1 MTRLGCCR
9 LHQVSL
15 NELPS
20 SRVVKLPEERPSA
33 LISDISPTSS
43 SSAHDLQPIR
53 DIFAFSSEDPDPS
66 ETERFSDRDVGPK
79 RAMLFSARRKEGNR
93 KLREIARIL
102 RSRISRESEVSK
114 KGSKKGS
121 KKKTRSDA
129 SEEDIERRKEL
140 KRALHRRLEEELL
153 QDKTSEEGY
162 DADAIPIKTPNG
174 TWSRTDG
181 SSRYDSGRLRP
192 GVGRFEP
199 PSPSLGRGLDQQHHP
214 SNYGGQRRASTS
226 TKVQILNKISCEV
239 LANALSRMACLIS
252 LIKFWVCKEH
262 LAIVWQKIIISQR
275 LAKIN
280 HKLSQLG
287 NIIAPDRDSK
297 DQM

>member
-1 MTRLGCCR
+1 MTRLSCCR
-9 LHQVSL
+9 LRQVSL
-15 NELPS
+15 NELPN
-20 SRVVKLPEERPSA
+20 SRAVKIPEKPPSA

-66 ETERFSDRDVGPK
+66 ETQRFSDRDVGPK

-102 RSRISRESEVSK
+102 HSRISRESE
-114 KGSKKGS
+114 GSKKGS
-121 KKKTRSDA
+121 KKKSRSDA

-174 TWSRTDG
+174 TWSRTGG

-192 GVGRFEP
+192 GGGRFES

-214 SNYGGQRRASTS
+214 SSHGGQRRASTS
-226 TKVQILNKISCEV
+226 TKVRIPNKIFCEI
-239 LANALSRMACLIS
+239 LANALSRMACLSS
-252 LIKFWVCKEH
+252 LIKFGVCKERR
-262 LAIVWQKIIISQR
+262 AIVWQKISTSQQ

-280 HKLSQLG
+280 HKLSQPG
-287 NIIAPDRDSK
+287 NIVASDRDSNN
-297 DQM
+297 QT